1 MTDWQRPSWLIE
13 AQALATTPT
22 LATPTLATT
31 PTLAPPLTPTPTTPS
46 QAPPVRPSPSPRLRP
61 KRVLKKHRT
70 PSKSWC
76 FREEAVPIVSEAG
89 LKIGWQCRGCGAPF
103 PLTAPQVK
111 KPAPPTRKKK
121 RRAAAPR
128 VKAPTPT

>member
-1 MTDWQRPSWLIE
+1 MTDWQRPSWSIE

-22 LATPTLATT
+22 PALATT
-31 PTLAPPLTPTPTTPS
+31 TPTPPTPS
-46 QAPPVRPSPSPRLRP
+46 APAPPARPSPPPRLRP

-70 PSKSWC
+70 PSGFWC
-76 FREEAVPIVSEAG
+76 FREEAVPIMSEAG

-103 PLTAPQVK
+103 PLTASQVK
-111 KPAPPTRKKK
+111 KPAPTARKKK

-128 VKAPTPT
+128 ARAPTPT